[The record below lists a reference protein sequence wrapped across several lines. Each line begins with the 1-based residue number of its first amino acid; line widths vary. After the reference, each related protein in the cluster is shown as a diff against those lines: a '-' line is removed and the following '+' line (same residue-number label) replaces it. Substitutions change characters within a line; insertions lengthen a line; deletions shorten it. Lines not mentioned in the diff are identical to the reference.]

1 MNRLAFQVTCI
12 IALAVALIWSVWPLN
27 KTLRLGRDLRGGVSL
42 VYAVKMPVDAQPE
55 LVLKQVIEVL
65 KQRVNPTGVLDIS
78 FVPQGRDRIEV
89 IMPLPGADVRQ
100 KQLTFRQAL
109 ADLVKRSGID
119 GTDLEQSLVTGT
131 TAQRFGSSDP
141 LFQQR
146 LTQLQAAFDEVK
158 SSKIALQEAIQSGGD
173 VSAAENALAKSDLS
187 LESKMVGIAGKGISE
202 SRLLRVL
209 ALDNSPRP
217 IRNGSG
223 DIEMESNGTPRMGA
237 SDRERGLQA
246 IRNEF
251 AGSAKDIDAT
261 LVAFTEYD
269 SIRTS
274 LDDPEDLKRLFRGAG
289 VLDFRIAMSNRMP
302 EGVNP
307 EQMRKELAE
316 RGPIGSTSALAAWFP
331 INDPKQWG
339 DTPAQIDA
347 LLSDPASFFAGR
359 DLIGASYDGKP
370 YVLLATSAEK
380 ILTHTGSG
388 HSWSLESA
396 SRSIDELGRTS
407 IAFRLDT
414 TGGQEMG
421 RLTGPNIGRAMAI
434 VLDGQVYTA
443 PTLQSRIGG
452 NGQITGSFDE
462 DEIKYLIRVLSSGA
476 LEGQLSS
483 EPVSMNVLGPSIGAD
498 NLERGLAAVMLSIG
512 VTAVAMLLYY
522 FVAGFIANLSLI
534 VNAAII
540 FGVMAFMDATFTLPG
555 LAGISLSVAMAVDA
569 NVLIYERIREEMIDN
584 QESLRNAIRLGFA
597 RAFSAIFD
605 GNITNLSVCLVL
617 ILFAGTEVKGFGVTM
632 AIGVF
637 ATFISGLW
645 ITRVLLA
652 VWSGWMG
659 QRTLPMLPVQFPAV
673 ARALKPNID
682 WITLRPMLLGGSLVV
697 ALLGVIMV
705 MIRGGDIF
713 ETEFRGGVSMTMT
726 TRQAKSGEDADATGR
741 LLLSRVDVENKIRAF
756 GVSKA
761 SDPILSQLESA
772 NVLSVGEQT
781 KDFRASSFQ
790 IKVGNPT
797 SIDDESKITSSVTN
811 AVVGVL
817 ASDLDARLP
826 STFTG
831 VGDTSHASHTYP
843 LEKDKLGDNIAR
855 SGSQSSVGSFR
866 GGVAVVIDNINPPI
880 TTADLQER
888 ITRLRNQPDFSEI
901 AGRDTLV
908 VGLTPADSAQPDQG
922 QTSVAVLVSD
932 PQINSLKGSIDAWD
946 SNLAAKEWKL
956 VSSAVAQGTTLDQV
970 SSFSPAVARTLVAN
984 ATVAVLMSLFL
995 MLGYIWVRFGSLR
1008 FSFATVL
1015 AVLFNLAVCLGF
1027 LSISRALGDTTFGA
1041 SILMSDFRIDLNV
1054 VAGLLT
1060 IVGYSLNDTVVILD
1074 RIREN
1079 RGKATYVTRAV
1090 VNLSINQTFS
1100 RTLLTGGS
1108 TIATAIILYSL
1119 GGTGIRPFAVTF
1131 LVGLIAGTFSSIA
1144 IAGTIIYRKNED
1156 PTAQEMSESD
1166 SRANAKVLPA

>member
-1 MNRLAFQVTCI
+1 MNRLALQVTFV
-12 IALAVALIWSVWPLN
+12 LVLTLSLIWSVWPLN
-27 KTLRLGRDLRGGVSL
+27 KSLRLGKDLRGGVSL
-42 VYAVKMPVDAQPE
+42 VYSVKMPADAQPE
-55 LVLKQVIEVL
+55 LVLKQVIDVL

-89 IMPLPGADVRQ
+89 VMPLPGSDVRQ
-100 KQLTFRQAL
+100 KQLTFRQTL
-109 ADLVKRSGID
+109 TELVKKSGID
-119 GTDLEQSLVTGT
+119 AGELARHLQDGT
-131 TAQRFGSSDP
+131 TAQRFGATDNA
-141 LFQQR
+141 FKEKMTR
-146 LTQLQAAFDEVK
+146 LQSAYDLAKT
-158 SSKIALQEAIQSGGD
+158 SKDALQQATQSGAN
-173 VSAAENALAKSDLS
+173 VAEAENALAKAELA
-187 LESKMVGIAGKGISE
+187 LETQMDGVAGKGLSE

-209 ALDNSPRP
+209 ALDNTPRP
-217 IRNGSG
+217 VRLATGGVELQDNG
-223 DIEMESNGTPRMGA
+223 NPKMGP

-251 AGSAKDIDAT
+251 PSSAKDLDTT
-261 LVAFTEYD
+261 LLAFAEYD
-269 SIRTS
+269 AIRTS

-289 VLDFRIAMSNRMP
+289 VLDFRIAMSNRTP

-307 EQMRKELAE
+307 DQMRKELAE
-316 RGPIGSTSALAAWFP
+316 RGPAASSSALAAWFP

-339 DTPAQIDA
+339 ETPAQIDA
-347 LLSDPASFFAGR
+347 LISDPATYFANR

-370 YVLLATSAEK
+370 YLLLATSAEK
-380 ILTHTGSG
+380 ILTHSGSG
-388 HSWSLESA
+388 HSWSLERA

-443 PTLQSRIGG
+443 PNLQSRIGG
-452 NGQITGSFDE
+452 SGQITGSFDE
-462 DEIKYLIRVLSSGA
+462 EEIKYLIRVLSAGA
-476 LEGQLSS
+476 LEGQLSP

-498 NLERGLAAVMLSIG
+498 NLDRGLAAVMLSIG

-605 GNITNLSVCLVL
+605 GNITNLIVCLVL

-726 TRQAKSGEDADATGR
+726 TRQAKNGEDADATGR

-797 SIDDESKITSSVTN
+797 SVDDESKITSTVTN

-831 VGDTSHASHTYP
+831 AGDVSHASHTYP
-843 LEKDKLGDNIAR
+843 LEKEKLGDNIAR
-855 SGSQSSVGSFR
+855 PGLQSSVGSYR

-888 ITRLRNQPDFSEI
+888 IARLRNQPDFSEI

-908 VGLTPADSAQPDQG
+908 VALTPVDSAQPDQG

-932 PQINSLKGSIDAWD
+932 PQMNSLKGSIDAWD

-956 VSSAVAQGTTLDQV
+956 VSAAIAQGTMLDQV

-984 ATVAVLMSLFL
+984 ATVAVFMSLFL
-995 MLGYIWVRFGSLR
+995 MLGYIWVRFGSFR

-1015 AVLFNLAVCLGF
+1015 AVLFNLCVCVGF
-1027 LSISRALGDTTFGA
+1027 LAISRTLGDTTFGA

-1100 RTLLTGGS
+1100 RTILTGGS

-1131 LVGLIAGTFSSIA
+1131 LVGLIAGTFSSVA
-1144 IAGTIIYRKNED
+1144 IAATIVYRKSED
-1156 PTAQEMSESD
+1156 PTAQEKSESD
-1166 SRANAKVLPA
+1166 SRANSNALPA

>member
-1 MNRLAFQVTCI
+1 MNRLPLQVTFVLVI
-12 IALAVALIWSVWPLN
+12 TVALIWSVWPLN
-27 KTLRLGRDLRGGVSL
+27 KSLRLGKDLRGGVSL
-42 VYAVKMPVDAQPE
+42 VYAVKMPDNAQPE
-55 LVLKQVIEVL
+55 LVLKQVIDVL

-89 IMPLPGADVRQ
+89 VMPLPGTEVRQ
-100 KQLTFRQAL
+100 KQVTFRQVL

-119 GTDLEQSLVTGT
+119 ATELNQTLASGTALARFGGTDS
-131 TAQRFGSSDP
+131 A
-141 LFQQR
+141 FQAKI
-146 LTQLQAAFDEVK
+146 TKLQAAFDQVATTRAALDEATK
-158 SSKIALQEAIQSGGD
+158 SGAD
-173 VSAAENALAKSDLS
+173 VSAAEDAFAKADLA
-187 LESKMVGIAGKGISE
+187 LESQLSAVAGKGLNE
-202 SRLLRVL
+202 SRVLRVL

-217 IRNGSG
+217 LRNAQGVVELQANGS
-223 DIEMESNGTPRMGA
+223 PQMGP
-237 SDRERGLQA
+237 SDRERGLQS

-251 AGSAKDIDAT
+251 AGSAKDLDAM
-261 LVAFTEYD
+261 LEAFTQYEAV
-269 SIRTS
+269 RTS

-307 EQMRKELAE
+307 DQMRKDLAE
-316 RGPIGSTSALAAWFP
+316 RGPIGSANALAAWFP

-339 DTPAQIDA
+339 DKPTDIDA
-347 LLSDPASFFAGR
+347 LLRDPASYFASR

-370 YVLLATSAEK
+370 YLLLSTAPEK
-380 ILTHTGSG
+380 ILTHSG
-388 HSWSLESA
+388 DGNTWSMERA

-414 TGGQEMG
+414 AGGQEMG
-421 RLTGPNIGRAMAI
+421 RLTGPHIGRAMAI

-443 PTLQSRIGG
+443 PNLQSRIGG
-452 NGQITGSFDE
+452 SGQITGSFDE
-462 DEIKYLIRVLSSGA
+462 EEIKYLIRVLSAGA

-498 NLERGLAAVMLSIG
+498 NLERGLAAVILSIG

-540 FGVMAFMDATFTLPG
+540 FGVMNFMDATFTLPG
-555 LAGISLSVAMAVDA
+555 LAGISLGVAMAVDA
-569 NVLIYERIREEMIDN
+569 NVLIYERIREELVDN
-584 QESLRNAIRLGFA
+584 HESLRNAIRLGFA

-605 GNITNLSVCLVL
+605 GNITNLIVCLVL

-645 ITRVLLA
+645 ITRILLA

-659 QRTLPMLPVQFPAV
+659 QRTLPMLPIQFPSV
-673 ARALKPNID
+673 SRALKPNID
-682 WITLRPMLLGGSLVV
+682 WISLRPMLLTVSLVV
-697 ALLGVIMV
+697 ALLGMV
-705 MIRGGDIF
+705 MVLARGGDIF
-713 ETEFRGGVSMTMT
+713 ETEFRGGVSMNMS
-726 TRQAKSGEDADATGR
+726 TRQAKSGEQADASGR
-741 LLLSRVDVENKIRAF
+741 LLLSRVDVENKIRAQ
-756 GVSKA
+756 GVALA
-761 SDPILSQLESA
+761 SDPILAQLQDA
-772 NVLSVGEQT
+772 NVLTVGDQT

-790 IKVGNPT
+790 IKVGNPP
-797 SIDDESKITSSVTN
+797 SVDDESKITSTITN
-811 AVVGVL
+811 AVIGVL

-826 STFTG
+826 STFNG
-831 VGDTSHASHTYP
+831 AGDSAYASRTFT
-843 LEKDKLGDNIAR
+843 LEKTKLGDNIGR
-855 SGSQSSVGSFR
+855 PGLDSPVGSYR

-880 TTADLQER
+880 TSEDLQQR
-888 ITRLRNQPDFSEI
+888 IARLRNQPDFSEI

-908 VGLTPADSAQPDQG
+908 VGLSPVDPTKPELG
-922 QTSVAVLVSD
+922 QRSVAVLVSD
-932 PQINSLKGSIDAWD
+932 PQVNSLKGSVDTWD

-956 VSSAVAQGTTLDQV
+956 VSAAVGQGTTLDQV

-984 ATVAVLMSLFL
+984 ATVAVFMSLFL
-995 MLGYIWVRFGSLR
+995 MLGYIWVRFGSFR

-1015 AVLFNLAVCLGF
+1015 AVLFNLCICIGF
-1027 LSISRALGDTTFGA
+1027 LSISRTLGETALGA

-1079 RGKATYVTRAV
+1079 RGKATYLTRAV

-1100 RTLLTGGS
+1100 RTILTGGS

-1119 GGTGIRPFAVTF
+1119 GGTGIRPFAITF
-1131 LVGLIAGTFSSIA
+1131 LVGLIAGTFSSVA
-1144 IAGTIIYRKNED
+1144 IAGTIVYRKNED
-1156 PTAQEMSESD
+1156 PTAQEISESD
-1166 SRANAKVLPA
+1166 SRATGKALRA